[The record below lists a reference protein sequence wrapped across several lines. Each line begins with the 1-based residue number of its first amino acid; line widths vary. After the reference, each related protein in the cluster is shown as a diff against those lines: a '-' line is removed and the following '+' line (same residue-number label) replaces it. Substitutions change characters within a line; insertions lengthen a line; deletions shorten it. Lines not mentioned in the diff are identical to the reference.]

1 MRRSGEHITE
11 IGKLKDSLRRK
22 NVEVLRCS
30 KLKVNT
36 HSNELNWELK
46 QKR

>member
-1 MRRSGEHITE
+1 MKRSGEHITE
-11 IGKLKDSLRRK
+11 IGKLKDSLRHK
-22 NVEVLRCS
+22 NVEVPRCS
-30 KLKVNT
+30 KLKPNT